1 METEFL
7 TRLVWLNSNFWP
19 EKQQQK
25 LSYAKSEEYE
35 GKGRFYFP
43 MFSQKVYSKKYNS
56 KSHRL
61 VLFIIEQ
68 KSHKLVVLIL
78 D

>member
-19 EKQQQK
+19 EKQQQQK
-25 LSYAKSEEYE
+25 LLYAKSEEYE

-43 MFSQKVYSKKYNS
+43 MFSQKV
-56 KSHRL
+56 
-61 VLFIIEQ
+61 
-68 KSHKLVVLIL
+68 
-78 D
+78 